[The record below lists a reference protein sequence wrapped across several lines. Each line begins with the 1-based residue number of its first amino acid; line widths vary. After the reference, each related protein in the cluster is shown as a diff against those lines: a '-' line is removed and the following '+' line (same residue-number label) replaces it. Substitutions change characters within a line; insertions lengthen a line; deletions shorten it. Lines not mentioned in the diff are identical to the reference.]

1 MSEELKIYIIKRK
14 HCVINRLMVT
24 AKDKR
29 EAEEIV
35 KFGEWDRQ
43 IGVIQTETYL
53 TFENERELS
62 DGEIKERNKSV
73 DAFE

>member
-1 MSEELKIYIIKRK
+1 MKQFVVKRK
-14 HCVINRLMVT
+14 YCVINRLLVT

-35 KFGEWDRQ
+35 RIGEWDRQ
-43 IGVIQTETYL
+43 IGVVSSETYL
-53 TFENERELS
+53 YWETERDIPVGEL
-62 DGEIKERNKSV
+62 KNKNKNV